1 MRRFAGVVSKGVGHA
16 SGNLKHVMHLI
27 EERMGLPGLVGG
39 TLNVKIA
46 EEYIVE
52 ADRTISREEY
62 GLGETIKLK
71 RCVISGWKAI
81 IMRPEN
87 HETVPGF
94 GHGKTCLE
102 LMGCVKF
109 CDTLGLENE
118 SRVTVEVEGDE
129 NWWAAAQ

>member
-1 MRRFAGVVSKGVGHA
+1 
-16 SGNLKHVMHLI
+16 MHLI
-27 EERMGLPGLVGG
+27 EERMGLPGLVDG

-62 GLGETIKLK
+62 GLGGEAIKLK
-71 RCVISGWKAI
+71 RCVILGRKAI

-102 LMGCVKF
+102 LMGSVKF
-109 CDTLGLENE
+109 RDTIGLGDG
-118 SRVTVEVEGDE
+118 SPVTVEIEGDDK
-129 NWWAAAQ
+129 WWAAAQ